1 MTYIPPNWNGS
12 VQQSQNYCFPGL
24 IVLCMSPFSHRA
36 DVLFQLSR
44 IFGIT
49 GRLLHHGQVRRT
61 SLRSRELT
69 FPYPDPR
76 RSLEMLSR
84 ACVNGLALPHDEV
97 WPEAIF
103 MGIRFKNF
111 HANQARFSSRASS
124 DSLETGLPAVFVMLS
139 TKNDFGQEAS
149 QKCGAERKEDSNGK
163 VWGASSKAPL
173 VVGNGLLQCQGQQ
186 RDSYVGRTHVSEE
199 KSSVIALDFYQR
211 ASGIK
216 KSRLI
221 YFFFFWHPPG
231 NQSFTFFCQL
241 DRTFVIHLFVG
252 WLSFFFY
259 LLVAVWWWSRLRI
272 TCSTRR
278 STKTSSRSRCWPGT
292 GSGCPT
298 WWLTTARSGR
308 ISTSSTTRVRP
319 GTHAVTCAC
328 VHVERDALFFYGVAG
343 TYNNQYMILDLK
355 RVDLKKTLQ
364 DGALWVVEQIPG
376 WAFFHS
382 KVSTFFQ
389 IFKEKR

>member
-139 TKNDFGQEAS
+139 TKIDFGQEAS

-221 YFFFFWHPPG
+221 FFFFLASAWKSIIHFFLSARSYVCH
-231 NQSFTFFCQL
+231 SFV
-241 DRTFVIHLFVG
+241 R
-252 WLSFFFY
+252 WLVEFFF
-259 LLVAVWWWSRLRI
+259 LF
-272 TCSTRR
+272 
-278 STKTSSRSRCWPGT
+278 
-292 GSGCPT
+292 
-298 WWLTTARSGR
+298 ARSGLVM
-308 ISTSSTTRVRP
+308 IQTTNNVFDSSLYKNVKPQSLLAWHRVRLSNLMAHNGKEWADIYQQYNS
-319 GTHAVTCAC
+319 GTARHARRHVRVCSRWTWRLVLLWCC
-328 VHVERDALFFYGVAG
+328 RHVQQPVHDSGLEAG
-343 TYNNQYMILDLK
+343 
-355 RVDLKKTLQ
+355 
-364 DGALWVVEQIPG
+364 G
-376 WAFFHS
+376 
-382 KVSTFFQ
+382 
-389 IFKEKR
+389 FKEDSAGWSTVGRGANSGVSIFPLQSFDILPNF